1 MPANFRYVGILFF
14 ILGFIFG
21 VARFKYGFK
30 PEILDMKMFAFQS
43 SYLQTKYLEFIG
55 NNLGEELT
63 SILLLTGLFLIAFSR
78 ERDESEEFNGFRL
91 KAFFV
96 STYANFLF
104 LIAAIFFTFGFSFVY
119 MLMVNMGFGLM
130 VYIVAFQR
138 TLFKS
143 RSK

>member
-1 MPANFRYVGILFF
+1 MPAKFRFVGIIFF

-43 SYLQTKYLEFIG
+43 SYIQTKYMEFIG
-55 NNLGEELT
+55 NNMGEELT
-63 SILLLTGLFLIAFSR
+63 SILLLVGLFLIAFSC

-91 KAFFV
+91 KAFFI
-96 STYANFLF
+96 SAYANFLF
-104 LIAAIFFTFGFSFVY
+104 LIAAIFFTFGLSFVY
-119 MLMVNMGFGLM
+119 MLMLNMGFGIM
-130 VYIVAFQR
+130 VYIVAFQGI
-138 TLFKS
+138 LIKS